1 MKNQFKVLFVYIAC
15 LIALPVSG
23 LTLRSGATVDVL
35 TDEVIDDD
43 LIAFGRQVNIKGKI
57 NGDLFA
63 FAQQVYVSGEV
74 GGTIVSAGSLVDI
87 GAKTSRSVWAAGGNV
102 QLSGIVANNAL
113 LCGGTLNADKAS
125 QVGKDLIAFG
135 GQFNLAGSVGRQVR
149 GGVGVLTMSGKAGRV
164 DIASDETN
172 IGAQAEIGGDL
183 IIRGEKPP
191 VIEAGAKIAGE
202 QRYTPGEK
210 AKRSRG
216 ARISVF
222 TILMFLASLLVG
234 FILIAGSSR
243 FTRRIVDEL
252 FGRPWRS
259 LGIGFAVLVA
269 GPVAIIILLVIMVGI
284 PLSVFGFFTY
294 VVLLYLSSI
303 FIGLA
308 VGEKI
313 IRLLKKEGDISQYA
327 SLALGT
333 SVLFLVGLVPWIGF
347 VVKML
352 VVVFGMGMLAVG
364 ITGLL
369 KEARSNGLL

>member
-1 MKNQFKVLFVYIAC
+1 LVP
-15 LIALPVSG
+15 PVFS
-23 LTLRSGATVDVL
+23 LTLRSGASVDVL
-35 TDEVIDDD
+35 ADEVIDDD
-43 LIAFGRQVNIKGKI
+43 LIAFGRQVNIKGKV

-87 GAKTSRSVWAAGGNV
+87 SAKTSRSVWAAGGNV
-102 QLSGIVANNAL
+102 QLSGTVVNNAL
-113 LCGGTLNADKAS
+113 LCGGTLNADKAN

-149 GGVGVLTMSGKAGRV
+149 GSVGVLTMSGKAGRV
-164 DIASDETN
+164 DIASDKTN

-183 IIRGEKPP
+183 VIRGEKPP

-202 QRYTPGEK
+202 KRYTPEGK

-243 FTRRIVDEL
+243 FTRRVVDTL
-252 FGRPWRS
+252 YRQPWRS
-259 LGIGFAVLVA
+259 LGIGFAILVA
-269 GPVAIIILLVIMVGI
+269 GPVAIVILLVIMVGI

-313 IRLLKKEGDISQYA
+313 IRLFKKEGDISQYA

-347 VVKML
+347 AVKL
-352 VVVFGMGMLAVG
+352 LIVVFGMGALAVG

-369 KEARSNGLL
+369 KETRTGGLL